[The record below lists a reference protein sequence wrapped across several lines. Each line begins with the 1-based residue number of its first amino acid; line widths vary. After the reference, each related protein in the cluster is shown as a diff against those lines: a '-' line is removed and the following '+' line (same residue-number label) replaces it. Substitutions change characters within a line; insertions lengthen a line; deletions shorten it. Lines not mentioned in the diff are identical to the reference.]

1 MAGLQCRAEF
11 NTLCIDLDPLLP
23 FGQFL
28 FGTQMLSSFLYW
40 RKWGLWLS
48 VLSSWIAFNS
58 SLWCTYSDLLN
69 VKVLKKFLWFLALSS
84 LKICLY
90 QQSLYNPDTL
100 IKPTNFFVVFM
111 LGWSTVSFSEAIE
124 IKINLSEK
132 VMSLIALIKTKF
144 YAESVILLFVLIILP
159 SLQVKNVWNY
169 REFFTQTLPYL
180 GKYFHAL
187 FKNRARQYIYGKL
200 AVLSPCFKPQG

>member
-1 MAGLQCRAEF
+1 MLLVVLRYVCISRAF
-11 NTLCIDLDPLLP
+11 TIH
-23 FGQFL
+23 
-28 FGTQMLSSFLYW
+28 
-40 RKWGLWLS
+40 
-48 VLSSWIAFNS
+48 
-58 SLWCTYSDLLN
+58 
-69 VKVLKKFLWFLALSS
+69 
-84 LKICLY
+84 
-90 QQSLYNPDTL
+90 TL

-144 YAESVILLFVLIILP
+144 YAESVILLSVLITLP

-169 REFFTQTLPYL
+169 RGFFTQTVPYL

-200 AVLSPCFKPQG
+200 AVLSPCFKPQGWVDLKVLLSSKFKAEHSWENVPLLPSSPPTHVFYSCPGNVFSSKNYFCSKKINNPGVSSPFTSLYLNWEGQKCFH